1 MANILVGMADLN
13 VASSPDKLTT
23 LGLGSCVG
31 LVLYDAA
38 SKIGGMAH
46 IMLPHSSINTDSKN
60 KAKFADTAFESLLN
74 LVTKKGA
81 NRLKLIAKLAGGANM
96 FTSSAHDDIMKVGQR
111 NVEACRNLLK
121 EYSIPIVAEDTGGN
135 YGRTIEFC
143 CETSLL
149 KIRTAWPVTEKY
161 I

>member
-13 VASSPDKLTT
+13 VGRSPDKLTT

-31 LVLYDAA
+31 LILYDSS

-46 IMLPHSSINTDSKN
+46 IMLPSSSINTDTKN
-60 KAKFADTAFESLLN
+60 KAKFADTAFETLINLLVSKGVN
-74 LVTKKGA
+74 KRKLV
-81 NRLKLIAKLAGGANM
+81 AKLAGGANM
-96 FTSSAHDDIMKVGQR
+96 FSSSTHDDIMKVGQR
-111 NVEACRNLLK
+111 NVAMCKQLLAQN
-121 EYSIPIVAEDTGGN
+121 SIPVIAEDTGGN

-143 CETSLL
+143 CETNVL
-149 KIRTAWPVTEKY
+149 KIKTVWPKSEKF

>member
-13 VASSPDKLTT
+13 VGISPDKLTT

-31 LVLYDAA
+31 LVLYD
-38 SKIGGMAH
+38 SKNKIGGMAH
-46 IMLPHSSINTDSKN
+46 IMLPNSSINKDISN
-60 KAKFADTAFESLLN
+60 KAKFADTAFQELLR
-74 LVTKKGA
+74 LLLSRGA
-81 NRLKLIAKLAGGANM
+81 NRQKLIAKLAGGANM
-96 FTSSAHDDIMKVGQR
+96 FTSSAHDDIIKVGQR
-111 NVEACRNLLK
+111 NVYMCRRLLN
-121 EYSIPIVAEDTGGN
+121 EHSIPITAEDTGGN

-149 KIRTAWPVTEKY
+149 KIRTVWPKSEKL

>member
-13 VASSPDKLTT
+13 VGRSPDKLTT

-31 LVLYDAA
+31 LILYDSI
-38 SKIGGMAH
+38 SKVGGMAH
-46 IMLPHSSINTDSKN
+46 IMLPNSSINTDTKN
-60 KAKFADTAFESLLN
+60 KAKFADTALEDLLR
-74 LVTKKGA
+74 LLATRGA
-81 NRLKLIAKLAGGANM
+81 NKRKLIAKLAGGANM
-96 FTSSAHDDIMKVGQR
+96 FTSSSHDDIMKVGQR
-111 NVEACRNLLK
+111 NVAMCHRLLD
-121 EYSIPIVAEDTGGN
+121 EYSIPIIAEDTGGN

-149 KIRTAWPVTEKY
+149 KIRTVWPKCEKF